1 MKKKTLLLLAVLI
14 ALGGAYFVFVH
25 PWHGPD
31 NEFHI
36 TDATAVGKVEIELV
50 KAAVSES
57 KVVLD
62 RIEGDNWQL
71 NGKYDAS
78 LIQVN
83 DFLKTLTDIRVKEPI
98 SNKAQ
103 ATSLGLL
110 KRNHTRV
117 KIWDKEG
124 KMLKDYLIG
133 PSNNQQ
139 TANIF
144 KMEFSDKC
152 YLVSKPALD
161 GYVSIYYS
169 TNEADWRDRGIWN
182 LKGEDLKLISAIYA
196 NDTLSQS
203 FELRLENVKWRLAD
217 GQVADSS
224 RIANY
229 LALFKGKIN
238 AETFADT
245 QYPTMLDSLSKRK
258 PDAEFTLETHSGQ
271 RTSLLLFAR
280 EDSPANFFAFIKG
293 KKDLLTV
300 QHFVIDPF
308 LKSKG
313 FFGNSAP
320 QLPKVM

>member
-1 MKKKTLLLLAVLI
+1 MKKKTLLLLAALI
-14 ALGGAYFVFVH
+14 ALVGAYFVFAYQ
-25 PWHGPD
+25 WHGPD

-36 TDATAVGKVEIELV
+36 ADAKTVGKVEIELV
-50 KAAVSES
+50 KATISES
-57 KVVLD
+57 KVTLE
-62 RIEGDNWQL
+62 RAGENEWKL

-103 ATSLGLL
+103 ATSLSLL
-110 KRNHTRV
+110 KRNHTHV

-124 KMLKDYLIG
+124 KLLKDYLIG
-133 PSNNQQ
+133 PANNQQ

-152 YLVSKPALD
+152 YMVSKPALD

-169 TNEADWRDRGIWN
+169 TNESDWRDRGIWN
-182 LKGEDLKLISAIYA
+182 LKGEDLKSVAATYA

-203 FELRLENVKWRLAD
+203 FALRLEAGKWRLGD
-217 GQVADSS
+217 GQFADSS

-229 LALFKGKIN
+229 LALFQGKIN

-245 QYPTMLDSLSKRK
+245 QYPKMMDSLTKRV
-258 PDAEFTLETHSGQ
+258 PDAQFTVETTAGA

-280 EDSPANFFAFIKG
+280 EDSPANFFAFIEG

-313 FFGNSAP
+313 FFAAGVP
-320 QLPKVM
+320 QP